1 MFAPMYRLVLL
12 RHGKAAPYAGGGDH
26 ERPLVARGREA
37 AARVGRYLA
46 EEHLVPD
53 FAAVSDAL
61 RTRETWDALAPELPH
76 RIPHRLEPRLYEAS
90 AGALLDLLRQSPDDM
105 RMMIAV
111 GHNPGF
117 ADLALMLIGYGDRYA
132 ASRMRAKFPTCAF
145 AILDFDVDTWRA
157 VGPGLGRLDRFIT
170 PKSLGGEDD

>member
-1 MFAPMYRLVLL
+1 MYRLILL
-12 RHGKAAPYAGGGDH
+12 RHGKAAPFAGGGDH
-26 ERPLVARGREA
+26 ERPLVQRGREA

-46 EEHLVPD
+46 DEHLTPD

-61 RTRETWDALAPELPH
+61 RTRETWDAVSAEWTH

-90 AGALLDLLRQSPDDM
+90 AESLLALLRQSPDDM
-105 RMMIAV
+105 RLMLAI

-117 ADLALMLIGYGDRYA
+117 VELALMLIGYGDRYA
-132 ASRMRAKFPTCAF
+132 AARLRAKFPTCAF
-145 AILDFDVDTWRA
+145 AVLDFDVDSWREVA
-157 VGPGLGRLDRFIT
+157 PGTGRLDRFIT

>member
-1 MFAPMYRLVLL
+1 MYRLILL
-12 RHGKAAPYAGGGDH
+12 RHGKAAPFAGGGDH
-26 ERPLVARGREA
+26 ERPLLDRGREA

-46 EEHLVPD
+46 EEHLIPD

-61 RTRETWDALAPELPH
+61 RTRETWDAVAAQFPH

-90 AGALLDLLRQSPDDM
+90 AASLLDLLRQSPDDM
-105 RMMIAV
+105 RCMLSI

-117 ADLALMLIGYGDRYA
+117 ADLALTLIGYGDRYA
-132 ASRMRAKFPTCAF
+132 ASRLRAKYPTCAF
-145 AILDFDVDTWRA
+145 AILDFDVESWRE
-157 VGPGLGRLDRFIT
+157 VGPGTGRLDRFIT